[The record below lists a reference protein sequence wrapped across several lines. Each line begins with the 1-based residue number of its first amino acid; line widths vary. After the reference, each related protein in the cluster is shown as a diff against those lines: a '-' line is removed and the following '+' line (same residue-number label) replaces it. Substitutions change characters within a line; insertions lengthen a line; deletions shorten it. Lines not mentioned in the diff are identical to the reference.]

1 MLYQEACSFVSEY
14 GFLKPITSTV
24 TGDIPAIVSAVFLQ
38 YVILKSTQELTQF
51 MEGLD
56 ALGIIQFVRRHP
68 NTLKSLF
75 AYNSIAEVTSEY
87 LSELFR
93 PNMSPQGHNQRE
105 DEETVL
111 LNWNDYLQDIAGDL
125 PYRQKNCSSHHGYI
139 VLAHA

>member
-1 MLYQEACSFVSEY
+1 MLSQEACSFVSEC
-14 GFLKPITSTV
+14 GFLKPITNTV

-56 ALGIIQFVRRHP
+56 VLGIIQFVRHHP

-75 AYNSIAEVTSEY
+75 AYNFIAEVTSEY

-105 DEETVL
+105 DEEAVL
-111 LNWNDYLQDIAGDL
+111 LNWNDYLQDIAGGL
-125 PYRQKNCSSHHGYI
+125 FTI
-139 VLAHA
+139 